1 MDGIKTHDTALI
13 APAYSFY
20 PDGMKRW
27 WGWIILGLIGML
39 LTGFSNMLL
48 TTPID
53 IGGPMVSDLGSWL
66 GCGLLLPAASCLLFG
81 LLRPV
86 QLDTQSVLWGAVGL
100 LLHGI
105 SFYLS
110 QPILEIPAAGLLLWV
125 LRRHP
130 LQPQHASM
138 LLLASVVTL
147 LPVILNF
154 LEMPPITE
162 GAFLYSRYHD
172 PMYQSQPAAHFA
184 APLVIL
190 QLLWGHWLQARHQP
204 GQAPTGAWASH
215 LLLGS
220 LLIGGY
226 ALFIQHGGYQTPV
239 RMLSQAD
246 GSTLLQP
253 AAGPWPAWIL
263 SAGLLLVVLVAFCG
277 RRRSL
282 WARNL
287 LPFSLQA
294 LLLVAS
300 TTWLYA
306 ATPEL

>member
-1 MDGIKTHDTALI
+1 
-13 APAYSFY
+13 
-20 PDGMKRW
+20 MKRW

-39 LTGFSNMLL
+39 LTAFSSMLL
-48 TTPID
+48 TLPINM
-53 IGGPMVSDLGSWL
+53 GGPMAMDLGSWL
-66 GCGLLLPAASCLLFG
+66 GWGLLLPSASCLLFG

-86 QLDTQSVLWGAVGL
+86 QLDTRSVLLGIAALV
-100 LLHGI
+100 LHGF
-105 SFYLS
+105 SFYLM
-110 QPILEIPAAGLLLWV
+110 QPLLDAPAVGLLLWV

-130 LQPQHASM
+130 LQPLHVCL
-138 LLLASVVTL
+138 LLLASGVTL
-147 LPVILNF
+147 LPVALNF
-154 LEMPPITE
+154 LDMPPITD
-162 GAFLYSRYHD
+162 GAFFYARYHD
-172 PMYQSQPAAHFA
+172 PMYLSQPAAYFA
-184 APLVIL
+184 APLVVL
-190 QLLWGHWLQARHQP
+190 QLLWGHWLQARHQQ
-204 GQAPTGAWASH
+204 GLTPTGAWASH

-226 ALFIQHGGYQTPV
+226 ALFIQHGVYQTPIQ
-239 RMLSQAD
+239 RLSQPD

-253 AAGPWPAWIL
+253 AAGPWPALLL
-263 SAGLLLVVLVAFCG
+263 SAGLMLIILLAFYW

-294 LLLVAS
+294 LLLVVS

>member
-1 MDGIKTHDTALI
+1 
-13 APAYSFY
+13 
-20 PDGMKRW
+20 MKRW
-27 WGWIILGLIGML
+27 WGWIILGLIGTL
-39 LTGFSNMLL
+39 LTAFSAMLL

-53 IGGPMVSDLGSWL
+53 MGGPMAMDLSSWL
-66 GCGLLLPAASCLLFG
+66 GWGLLLPSASCLLFG

-86 QLDTQSVLWGAVGL
+86 QLDTRSVLWGLVGL
-100 LLHGI
+100 ALHGV
-105 SFYLS
+105 SFALS
-110 QPILEIPAAGLLLWV
+110 QPMLEVPAAGLLLWA

-130 LQPQHASM
+130 LQPQPVG
-138 LLLASVVTL
+138 LFILASGVTL
-147 LPVILNF
+147 LPVALNF
-154 LEMPPITE
+154 LDMPPITE
-162 GAFLYSRYHD
+162 GAFLYARYHD
-172 PMYQSQPAAHFA
+172 PMYLSQPAAHFA

-204 GQAPTGAWASH
+204 GLAPTGTWASH

-226 ALFIQHGGYQTPV
+226 ALFIQHGVYQTPIQ
-239 RMLSQAD
+239 RLSQPD

-253 AAGPWPAWIL
+253 AAGPWPALLL
-263 SAGLLLVVLVAFCG
+263 SAGLMLIILLAFYW

-294 LLLVAS
+294 LLLVVS